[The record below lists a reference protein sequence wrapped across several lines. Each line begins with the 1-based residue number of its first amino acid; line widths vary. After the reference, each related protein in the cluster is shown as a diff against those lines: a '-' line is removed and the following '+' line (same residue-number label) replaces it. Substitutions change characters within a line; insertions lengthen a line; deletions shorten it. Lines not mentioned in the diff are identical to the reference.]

1 MAYRLMQE
9 VTEMEWHPKT
19 LAVGVDGSKSS
30 FKAAQIATEMARAW
44 KAKLLIVSVVRT
56 PEGWW
61 GIGGAPP
68 SPEALSAALV
78 EGQEQVLREV
88 EEGLDLEGIDYESV
102 QELGD
107 PSSKI
112 VEVIEDR
119 TVDLLVIGRRGA
131 GFAERIMLGSVADQL
146 CHTSP
151 VPVMVVP

>member
-1 MAYRLMQE
+1 
-9 VTEMEWHPKT
+9 MEWQPKT
-19 LAVGVDGSKSS
+19 IAAGVDGSQTSV
-30 FKAAQIATEMARAW
+30 KAAQIAAAMARSW
-44 KAKLLIVSVVRT
+44 KAKLLIISVVRT

-88 EEGLDLEGIDYESV
+88 EGAVSLDGIDYETI

-112 VEVIEDR
+112 INVIEER

-131 GFAERIMLGSVADQL
+131 GLAERIMLGSVADQL
-146 CHTSP
+146 CHGSP
-151 VPVMVVP
+151 VPVMVIP

>member
-1 MAYRLMQE
+1 
-9 VTEMEWHPKT
+9 MEWQPKT
-19 LAVGVDGSKSS
+19 IAVGVDGSQTSV
-30 FKAAQIATEMARAW
+30 KAAQIAAAMARSW
-44 KAKLLIVSVVRT
+44 KAKLLIISVVRT

-88 EEGLDLEGIDYESV
+88 EGAVSLDGIDYETI

-112 VEVIEDR
+112 INVIEER

-131 GFAERIMLGSVADQL
+131 GLAERIMLGSVADQL
-146 CHTSP
+146 CHGSP
-151 VPVMVVP
+151 VPVMVIP